1 MIIGK
6 AKVMSYEDIEAAR
19 GKRAAKEAAKEAAA
33 TASQKRGRKRES
45 PAPAGAKA
53 KKARRSEAEVAEDEI
68 AAAGL
73 ENHRSVLQ
81 F

>member
-1 MIIGK
+1 MGVGK
-6 AKVMSYEDIEAAR
+6 AKVMNYEDIEAAR
-19 GKRAAKEAAKEAAA
+19 GKHAAKEAAA
-33 TASQKRGRKRES
+33 TASQKRGRKRKS
-45 PAPAGAKA
+45 PALAEAKA

-73 ENHRSVLQ
+73 ENHCSVLQ